1 MNIIVSETLKSVF
14 NQFTVVQSLKEVTT
28 MTEKIDVL
36 IMHSCQE
43 DSFNAGVFI
52 SRLYEGGLRHYV
64 YIKEKPDPSLL
75 LVLRGVDCRVFTDEF
90 YFEDEEELVSLL
102 DECFADEVEESS
114 TTELAI
120 VSSTFDIMQ
129 EFIELF
135 VRGDKRVQ
143 TRAYLDNVVSAMNE
157 LQVLTQTQQT
167 QLATMGESA
176 LDIFKRASTII
187 SKMNDN
193 RKVLEQKLQNYEQST
208 VSRPT
213 SKASFGNSIMNFP
226 TVRYAGSASVF
237 LVREY
242 SPTKYLTSL
251 MLGYHRHVHYELN
264 RRVKIIFVHQ
274 KGQGVSAKY
283 DIEGFATI
291 TQESLGMTSLYD
303 SEMIAT
309 NTPKKDV
316 MLNLIGTSSDMIV
329 IIVDRLYQKDAIV
342 TGRVTQVNAAG
353 SRSDIQRFKLAPED
367 TIFSVTPQPNNLFC
381 IPTMKGFPVEVDARY
396 ALYSQQMKDCYKEFD
411 KRLRLAT

>member
-1 MNIIVSETLKSVF
+1 MNIIVSETLKNTFNHFSVVT
-14 NQFTVVQSLKEVTT
+14 NLKEVAA
-28 MTEKIDVL
+28 MEEPVDVL

-52 SRLYEGGLRHYV
+52 SRLYEGNLRNYM
-64 YIKEKPDPSLL
+64 YIREKPDPSLL
-75 LVLRGVDCRVFTDEF
+75 LVLRGVDCRVFQDEF
-90 YFEDEEELVSLL
+90 YFEDEEELVSLI
-102 DECFADEVEESS
+102 DECFAEVVEEKSS
-114 TTELAI
+114 TELAI

-157 LQVLTQTQQT
+157 LQVITQEQQT

-193 RKVLEQKLQNYEQST
+193 RKVLEQKLQNLEQT
-208 VSRPT
+208 AASRPT
-213 SKASFGNSIMNFP
+213 SKASFGNSILNFP
-226 TVRYAGSASVF
+226 TVRYTNSATVL

-264 RRVKIIFVHQ
+264 RRVKLIFVHQ
-274 KGQGVSAKY
+274 KGQGVSLKY
-283 DIEGFATI
+283 DIEGFASI

-303 SEMIAT
+303 SELIAT

-316 MLNLIGTSSDMIV
+316 MLSLIGSSSDMIV

-367 TIFSVTPQPNNLFC
+367 TVFSVTPQPNNLFC

-396 ALYSQQMKDCYKEFD
+396 ALYSQQMKDCYREFD